1 MQARFVENLIVS
13 KRILVVCGLTAALLG
28 AGWLAFSLPGAWV
41 KLRPRDAQAQ
51 VQIRPAPARRVAQR
65 AQTAGRAGGAAVS
78 LSPANTRKSF
88 HEMWQVIY
96 LGDRRMG
103 YAHSTWQTAT
113 DKQNSRQHFLC
124 TSETNMTIKRFG
136 QELKMQS
143 VLETEEAADGTLVS
157 FEFAMNNPPAGS
169 NRSRGRVDGS
179 KLLLATTVAG
189 RTVEKTV
196 DWKPDVKSPAWQE
209 RMLKT
214 VPLRPGESR
223 TFDAYLPEL
232 NKISSVRFLA
242 GRHKNV
248 KLLSGV
254 TQKLLPVEIRQQTLP
269 DAPTRAF
276 VDDAGNIV
284 LTQSDLL
291 GQTLSAYTV
300 DAAEALKEI
309 AGAELDLAANL
320 LVRVGPV
327 TRGTG
332 CRKAVYRIRTQGRN
346 AAEMFE
352 KSDRQQ
358 IRVIDAETI
367 EVTVTAVGP
376 PDVPQR
382 IPAPAEY
389 TGPTRFLQSN
399 DDKVARHAGR
409 AASGYDNPARAA
421 LLMEKYVNRNLTKKN
436 FSTALASAAE
446 VAESLEGDCTEHAVL
461 LGAMLR
467 ARGIG
472 SRVAVGLVYVDG
484 LQAFGGHM
492 WTEAWIDG
500 KWIGLDA
507 TLGRGGI
514 GAAHLKMA
522 DSSLSDDAPAPVTT
536 FLPLINSL
544 GKMEIVVV
552 RSE

>member
-1 MQARFVENLIVS
+1 MFLRRTLA
-13 KRILVVCGLTAALLG
+13 VCALTAALVG
-28 AGWLAFSLPGAWV
+28 AGWLVFSALGPWADI
-41 KLRPRDAQAQ
+41 RPRDAQAQ
-51 VQIRPAPARRVAQR
+51 IQIRPRAANRLAQR
-65 AQTAGRAGGAAVS
+65 EQPGGESKSSTVS
-78 LSPANTRKSF
+78 ISPAKSRKAF
-88 HEMWQVIY
+88 DELWQVIY
-96 LGDRRMG
+96 LGDKRMG
-103 YAHSTWQTAT
+103 YAHSVWQSVTK
-113 DKQNSRQHFLC
+113 DGKERFRC
-124 TSETNMTIKRFG
+124 TNETNMTIKRFG

-143 VLETEEAADGTLVS
+143 VLETEETGDGTLLA
-157 FEFAMNNPPAGS
+157 FQFAMNNPPAGS
-169 NRSRGRVDGS
+169 NRSQGRVEGNRLMFS
-179 KLLLATTVAG
+179 TTVAG
-189 RTVEKTV
+189 RTVEKAI

-209 RMLKT
+209 RLLKT
-214 VPLRPGESR
+214 HPMRPGETR

-232 NKISSVRFLA
+232 NKITNVRFSA
-242 GRHKNV
+242 GRQKNV

-254 TQKLLPVEIRQQTLP
+254 TQKLLDVEIKQQALP
-269 DAPTRAF
+269 DTPTRAY
-276 VDDAGNIV
+276 VDEAGKIV

-291 GQTLSAYTV
+291 GQTLSTYTV
-300 DAAEALKEI
+300 DEAEALKEI

-320 LVRVGPV
+320 LVRVGPL
-327 TRGTG
+327 TRGSS
-332 CRKAVYRIRTQGRN
+332 CKKAVYRIRTPGHK
-346 AAEMFE
+346 AADMFE

-358 IRVIDAETI
+358 IRIIDDETI
-367 EVTVTAVGP
+367 ELTVTAVGL

-389 TGPTRFLQSN
+389 SGPTHFLQSK
-399 DDKVARHAGR
+399 DDKVAEHAR
-409 AASGYDNPARAA
+409 AAASGYDNPARVAT
-421 LLMEKYVNRNLTKKN
+421 LMEKYVNRKLTKKN

-461 LGAMLR
+461 LAAMLR

-507 TLGRGGI
+507 TLGHAGI
-514 GAAHLKMA
+514 GAAHLKMS

-536 FLPLINSL
+536 FLPLINAL